1 MMHITF
7 SSCMV
12 IKIYFVRIDREM
24 RVLNLTHMLFWE
36 HTHRSL
42 GCKAP

>member
-12 IKIYFVRIDREM
+12 IKIYFVRIDRKM
-24 RVLNLTHMLFWE
+24 RVLKFTHMLSRE
-36 HTHRSL
+36 HTL
-42 GCKAP
+42 TGA